1 VGGDLEMALVEPR
14 DELIWWL
21 RMGVALLFATCLA
34 VALHEPARVHFRK
47 RTSDRSSREL
57 APSR

>member
-1 VGGDLEMALVEPR
+1 MALVEPR